1 MQDIQTVFQSS
12 DEKTRRRIIQDH
24 GGRSLKE
31 ISKLFFCVMVDVSWR
46 VRKKAVGLLPVAQA
60 GKLLKQTLENETNDH
75 VRMQLQS
82 LLKGL
87 A

>member
-12 DEKTRRRIIQDH
+12 DEETRRRIIRDL

-31 ISKLFFCVMVDVSWR
+31 ISNLLFCAMVDVSWR
-46 VRKKAVGLLPVAQA
+46 VRKKAAALLPVAQA
-60 GKLLKQTLENETNDH
+60 GKLLKQTLENETNDL
-75 VRMQLQS
+75 VRTQLQS